1 MQALPEENIIADAI
15 AKAVQAGVEME
26 VKKLIERAKASLE
39 GRVSEIAAGVTIRLM
54 KHVSMEVIGPELVM
68 RIQMEGFN
76 DAST

>member
-54 KHVSMEVIGPELVM
+54 KHVSMKVIGPELVM